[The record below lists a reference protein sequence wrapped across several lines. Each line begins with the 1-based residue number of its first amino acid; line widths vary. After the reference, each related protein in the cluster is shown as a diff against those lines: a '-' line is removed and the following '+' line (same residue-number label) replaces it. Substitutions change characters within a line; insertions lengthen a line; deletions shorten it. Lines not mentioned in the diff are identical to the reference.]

1 MQNNATSPKQVRK
14 FSSDFWKYW
23 TGQTISNLGSSITLF
38 ALPLLVY
45 KISGSALDLGIASAA
60 TFLPYLLFGLILG
73 AWADR
78 VNRKRMMI
86 GTDIGRALIIV
97 TIPLLFAFGLLTIW
111 WIYIVAF
118 IHATLTICFEA
129 GEFAAI
135 PSLVNQDDLVTAN
148 GRIQASY
155 SGASIVGPLLAGVL
169 VTLMPLSTL
178 LLFDSLSFLASSF
191 SLALINISFNK
202 GEKRAPT
209 SLRSDVVEGL
219 RYVFSNPV
227 LRNIS
232 IMMALVNFVGSTAFA
247 QLIFFAKS
255 QLQATDFQASLLYSA
270 GSFGVVILALAAGP
284 LRKHWSFSTVALGA
298 LMLEGILTV
307 VFSLMHMYWAAVV
320 LWTLI
325 GGLGILFNINTS
337 SLRQTI
343 VPNHLLGRVMSIA
356 SVIAWSA
363 IPLGSLLGGFA
374 ISWTQN
380 VALVYGVIGVMI
392 FLIAFGFSFTA
403 LGHADKYIPKQNAGE
418 IKEPQKVLKGNQ
430 DVEVCSFVSSF
441 IRSARSTY
449 T

>member
-1 MQNNATSPKQVRK
+1 MQANTTTRKRVRK
-14 FSSDFWKYW
+14 FNSDFWKYW

-45 KISGSALDLGIASAA
+45 KLSGSALNLGIATAA

-73 AWADR
+73 AWTDR
-78 VNRKRMMI
+78 VDRKRMMI
-86 GTDIGRALIIV
+86 GTDIGRSLIV
-97 TIPLLFAFGLLTIW
+97 ASIPLVSAFGLLTVW

-135 PSLVNQDDLVTAN
+135 PSLVDRDDLVTAN

-155 SGASIVGPLLAGVL
+155 SGASIAGPLLAGVL
-169 VTLMPLSTL
+169 VTVVPITALMLI
-178 LLFDSLSFLASSF
+178 DALSFLGSAF
-191 SLALINISFNK
+191 SLALIRISFNS

-209 SLRSDVVEGL
+209 SIRSDVAEGL
-219 RYVFSNPV
+219 RYVFGNPV

-232 IMMALVNFVGSTAFA
+232 LMMALVNFVGSTTYA
-247 QLIFFAKS
+247 QLIFFAKVR
-255 QLQATDFQASLLYSA
+255 LQATDFQASLLYSA
-270 GSFGVVILALAAGP
+270 GSLGVVILALAAGP

-307 VFSLMHMYWAAVV
+307 VFSLMRMYWAAVV

-337 SLRQTI
+337 SLRQAI
-343 VPNHLLGRVMSIA
+343 VPNHLLGRVVTIA
-356 SVIAWSA
+356 SVLAWSA

-380 VALVYGVIGVMI
+380 VALVYGVIGVLM
-392 FLIAFGFSFTA
+392 FLIPFAFSFTA
-403 LGHADKYIPKQNAGE
+403 LGHADRYIPKST
-418 IKEPQKVLKGNQ
+418 P
-430 DVEVCSFVSSF
+430 SSDQPDF
-441 IRSARSTY
+441 RTHGQV
-449 T
+449 

>member
-1 MQNNATSPKQVRK
+1 MRANSTKSKQTRK
-14 FSSDFWKYW
+14 FNSDFWKYW

-45 KISGSALDLGIASAA
+45 KLSGSALDLGIASAA

-73 AWADR
+73 AWTDR
-78 VNRKRMMI
+78 VDRKRMMI
-86 GTDIGRALIIV
+86 GTDIGRALIV
-97 TIPLLFAFGLLTIW
+97 VSIPLLFALGLLTVW

-155 SGASIVGPLLAGVL
+155 SGASIIGPLLAGVL
-169 VTLMPLSTL
+169 VTLVPLSAL
-178 LLFDSLSFLASSF
+178 LLFDALSFLASSF
-191 SLALINISFNK
+191 SLALISISFNK

-209 SLRSDVVEGL
+209 SIRSDVAEGL

-232 IMMALVNFVGSTAFA
+232 IMMALVNFVGSTAYA
-247 QLIFFAKS
+247 QLIFFAKVR
-255 QLQATDFQASLLYSA
+255 LQATDFQASLLYSA
-270 GSFGVVILALAAGP
+270 GSLGVVLLALAAGP

-307 VFSLMHMYWAAVV
+307 VFSLMRMYWAAIV

-343 VPNHLLGRVMSIA
+343 VPNHLLGRVLSIA
-356 SVIAWSA
+356 SVLAWSA
-363 IPLGSLLGGFA
+363 IPLGTLLGGFA

-380 VALVYGVIGVMI
+380 VALVYGVIGVLV
-392 FLIAFGFSFTA
+392 FLIPFAFSFTA
-403 LGHADKYIPKQNAGE
+403 LGHADRYIPKQNTGE
-418 IKEPQKVLKGNQ
+418 MQGSQKV
-430 DVEVCSFVSSF
+430 V
-441 IRSARSTY
+441 
-449 T
+449 

>member
-1 MQNNATSPKQVRK
+1 MSANNTKSKQTSK
-14 FSSDFWKYW
+14 FNSDFWKYW

-45 KISGSALDLGIASAA
+45 KLSGSALDLGIAAAA
-60 TFLPYLLFGLILG
+60 TFLPYPLFGLILG
-73 AWADR
+73 AWTDR

-86 GTDIGRALIIV
+86 GTDIGRALIIAS
-97 TIPLLFAFGLLTIW
+97 IPLLFAFGLLTIW

-118 IHATLTICFEA
+118 IHATLKICFEA

-169 VTLMPLSTL
+169 VTLVPLSAL
-178 LLFDSLSFLASSF
+178 LLFDAISFIASSF
-191 SLALINISFNK
+191 SLALIRISFNTS
-202 GEKRAPT
+202 EKRERT
-209 SLRSDVVEGL
+209 SIRSDVIEGL
-219 RYVFSNPV
+219 RYVLSHPV

-232 IMMALVNFVGSTAFA
+232 IMMALVNFVGSTTYD
-247 QLIFFAKS
+247 QLIYFAKTR
-255 QLQATDFQASLLYSA
+255 LQATDFQASLLYSA
-270 GSFGVVILALAAGP
+270 GSLGVVILALAAGP

-307 VFSLMHMYWAAVV
+307 VFSLMRMYWAAVV

-343 VPNHLLGRVMSIA
+343 VPNHLLGRVLSIA
-356 SVIAWSA
+356 SVLAWSA

-374 ISWTQN
+374 ITWTQN
-380 VALVYGVIGVMI
+380 VALVYGVIGALV
-392 FLIAFGFSFTA
+392 FLIPFGFSFTA
-403 LGHADKYIPKQNAGE
+403 LGHADKYIPKQHTGE
-418 IKEPQKVLKGNQ
+418 KQESEV
-430 DVEVCSFVSSF
+430 VEK
-441 IRSARSTY
+441 
-449 T
+449 

>member
-1 MQNNATSPKQVRK
+1 MKDNTTTQKQVRK
-14 FSSDFWKYW
+14 FNSDFWKYW

-97 TIPLLFAFGLLTIW
+97 SIPLFFAFGLLSIW

-169 VTLMPLSTL
+169 VTLIPLSAL
-178 LLFDSLSFLASSF
+178 LLFDAFSFLASSF
-191 SLALINISFNK
+191 SLMLIGISFNK
-202 GEKRAPT
+202 SDRRAAT
-209 SLRSDVVEGL
+209 SIRSAVAEGL

-232 IMMALVNFVGSTAFA
+232 IMMALVNFVGSTTYA
-247 QLIFFAKS
+247 QLIFF
-255 QLQATDFQASLLYSA
+255 
-270 GSFGVVILALAAGP
+270 
-284 LRKHWSFSTVALGA
+284 
-298 LMLEGILTV
+298 
-307 VFSLMHMYWAAVV
+307 
-320 LWTLI
+320 
-325 GGLGILFNINTS
+325 
-337 SLRQTI
+337 
-343 VPNHLLGRVMSIA
+343 
-356 SVIAWSA
+356 
-363 IPLGSLLGGFA
+363 
-374 ISWTQN
+374 
-380 VALVYGVIGVMI
+380 
-392 FLIAFGFSFTA
+392 
-403 LGHADKYIPKQNAGE
+403 
-418 IKEPQKVLKGNQ
+418 
-430 DVEVCSFVSSF
+430 
-441 IRSARSTY
+441 
-449 T
+449 